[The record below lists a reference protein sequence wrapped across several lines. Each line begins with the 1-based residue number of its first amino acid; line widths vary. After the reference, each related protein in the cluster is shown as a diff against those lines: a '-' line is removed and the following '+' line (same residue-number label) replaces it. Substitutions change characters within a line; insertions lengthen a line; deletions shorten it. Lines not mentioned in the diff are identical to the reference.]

1 MIARSDYINYLNKFK
16 DMPLIKV
23 IWGVRRCGKST
34 LFLQYIEYL
43 KSNDIDD
50 DHIIFINFED
60 LEYEEYTDYKT
71 LYNYLNKRI
80 IDSKK
85 YYIFLDEIQNVEKY
99 EKTVDSLLV
108 KGNCDIYITGSNTY
122 MLSSELSTLLSGR
135 YIEIKMFPLS
145 FKEYV
150 SYYKDVNNDYE
161 DLFNKYISSSSY
173 PFSINF
179 KEENMLNKYLEDIY
193 NSIIIKDIS
202 LRIKKLDIS
211 LLHRIVKF
219 MFDSIGSILSI
230 NNIANK
236 LSSDGYKIDNKT
248 VSKYIEVLI
257 ESMLFYKV
265 ERYDVKG
272 KNILSS
278 LEKYYVVDIGI
289 RRIKLGRNYSDL
301 GHIIENIVYLELMR
315 RNYNVYI
322 GYFTNAEIDFVAIKN
337 GEIEYYQ
344 VCLSLL
350 NEEVLKREVKSLKM
364 INDNYPK
371 YIISMDKVG
380 TNYNIDGIKHINLV
394 DWLLDRYWIIML
406 LTKAAWFINVIVI
419 IISHI
424 VQ

>member
-1 MIARSDYINYLNKFK
+1 MIARIDYINYLNKFK

-23 IWGVRRCGKST
+23 ISGVRRCGKST
-34 LFLQYIEYL
+34 LFLQYIEHL
-43 KSNDIDD
+43 KSNNIDD
-50 DHIIFINFED
+50 NHIIFINFED
-60 LEYEEYTDYKT
+60 LEYEEYTNYKT

-108 KGNCDIYITGSNTY
+108 KGNCDIYITGSNAY

-150 SYYKDVNNDYE
+150 SYYKDVNNNYE
-161 DLFNKYISSSSY
+161 DLFNKYINSSSY

-179 KEENMLNKYLEDIY
+179 KEENLLNKYLEDIY

-236 LSSDGYKIDNKT
+236 LTSDGYKVDNKT
-248 VSKYIEVLI
+248 VSKYIEVLT
-257 ESMLFYKV
+257 ESMFFYKV

-289 RRIKLGRNYSDL
+289 RQIKLGRNYTDL

-380 TNYNIDGIKHINLV
+380 TNYNIDGIKHINLI
-394 DWLLDRYWIIML
+394 DWLMR
-406 LTKAAWFINVIVI
+406 
-419 IISHI
+419 
-424 VQ
+424 

>member
-1 MIARSDYINYLNKFK
+1 MIARIDYINYLNKFK

-23 IWGVRRCGKST
+23 ISGVRRCGKST
-34 LFLQYIEYL
+34 LFLQYIEHL
-43 KSNDIDD
+43 KSNNIDD

-60 LEYEEYTDYKT
+60 LEYEEYTNYKT

-99 EKTVDSLLV
+99 EKTVDSLLI
-108 KGNCDIYITGSNTY
+108 KGNCDIYITGSNAY

-150 SYYKDVNNDYE
+150 SYYKDVNNNYE
-161 DLFNKYISSSSY
+161 DLFNKYINSSSY

-179 KEENMLNKYLEDIY
+179 KEENLLNKYLEDIY

-236 LSSDGYKIDNKT
+236 LTSDGYKVDNKT
-248 VSKYIEVLI
+248 VSKYIEVLT
-257 ESMLFYKV
+257 ESMFFYKV

-289 RRIKLGRNYSDL
+289 RQIKLGRNYTDL

-337 GEIEYYQ
+337 GETEYYQ

-380 TNYNIDGIKHINLV
+380 TNYNIDGIKHINLI
-394 DWLLDRYWIIML
+394 DWLMR
-406 LTKAAWFINVIVI
+406 
-419 IISHI
+419 
-424 VQ
+424 

>member
-16 DMPLIKV
+16 DMALIKV
-23 IWGVRRCGKST
+23 ICGVRRCGKST

-265 ERYDVKG
+265 ERYDIKG

-371 YIISMDKVG
+371 YIISLDKVG
-380 TNYNIDGIKHINLV
+380 VNSNIDGIKHINLIN
-394 DWLLDRYWIIML
+394 WLIKD
-406 LTKAAWFINVIVI
+406 NE
-419 IISHI
+419 
-424 VQ
+424 

>member
-1 MIARSDYINYLNKFK
+1 MIARIDYINYLNKFK

-23 IWGVRRCGKST
+23 ISGVRRCGKST
-34 LFLQYIEYL
+34 LFLQYIEHL
-43 KSNDIDD
+43 KSNNIDD

-60 LEYEEYTDYKT
+60 LEYEEYTNYKT

-108 KGNCDIYITGSNTY
+108 KGNCDIYITGSNAY

-150 SYYKDVNNDYE
+150 SYYKDVNNNYE
-161 DLFNKYISSSSY
+161 DLFNKYINSSSY

-179 KEENMLNKYLEDIY
+179 KEKNLLNKYLEDIY

-236 LSSDGYKIDNKT
+236 LTSDGYKVDNKT
-248 VSKYIEVLI
+248 VSKYIEVLT
-257 ESMLFYKV
+257 ESMFFYKV

-289 RRIKLGRNYSDL
+289 RQIKLGRNYTDL

-337 GEIEYYQ
+337 GEMEYYQ

-380 TNYNIDGIKHINLV
+380 TNYNIDGIKHMNLI
-394 DWLLDRYWIIML
+394 DWLMR
-406 LTKAAWFINVIVI
+406 
-419 IISHI
+419 
-424 VQ
+424 

>member
-1 MIARSDYINYLNKFK
+1 MIARIDYINYLNKFK

-23 IWGVRRCGKST
+23 ISGVRRCGKST
-34 LFLQYIEYL
+34 LFLQYIEHL
-43 KSNDIDD
+43 KSNNIDD

-60 LEYEEYTDYKT
+60 LEYEEYTNYKT

-108 KGNCDIYITGSNTY
+108 KGNCDIYITGSNAY

-150 SYYKDVNNDYE
+150 SYYKDVNNNYE
-161 DLFNKYISSSSY
+161 DLFNKYINSSSY

-179 KEENMLNKYLEDIY
+179 KEKNLLNKYLEDIY

-236 LSSDGYKIDNKT
+236 LTSDGYKVDNKT
-248 VSKYIEVLI
+248 VSKYIEVLT
-257 ESMLFYKV
+257 ESMFFYKV

-289 RRIKLGRNYSDL
+289 RQKKLGRNYTDL

-337 GEIEYYQ
+337 GEMEYYQ

-380 TNYNIDGIKHINLV
+380 TNYNIDGIKHINLI
-394 DWLLDRYWIIML
+394 DWLMR
-406 LTKAAWFINVIVI
+406 
-419 IISHI
+419 
-424 VQ
+424 

>member
-1 MIARSDYINYLNKFK
+1 MIARIDYINYLNKFK

-23 IWGVRRCGKST
+23 ICGVRRCGKST

-265 ERYDVKG
+265 ERYDIKG

-301 GHIIENIVYLELMR
+301 RHIIENIVYLELMR

-364 INDNYPK
+364 INDNYSK
-371 YIISMDKVG
+371 YIISLDKVG
-380 TNYNIDGIKHINLV
+380 VNSNIDGIKHINLI
-394 DWLLDRYWIIML
+394 DWLIKD
-406 LTKAAWFINVIVI
+406 NG
-419 IISHI
+419 
-424 VQ
+424 

>member
-1 MIARSDYINYLNKFK
+1 MIARIDYINYLNKFK

-23 IWGVRRCGKST
+23 ISGVRRCGKST

-43 KSNDIDD
+43 KSNNIDD

-60 LEYEEYTDYKT
+60 LEYEEYTNYKM

-108 KGNCDIYITGSNTY
+108 KGNCDIYITGSNAY

-150 SYYKDVNNDYE
+150 SYYKDVNNNYE
-161 DLFNKYISSSSY
+161 DLFNKYINSSSY

-179 KEENMLNKYLEDIY
+179 KEENLLNKYLEDIY

-236 LSSDGYKIDNKT
+236 LTLDGYKVDNKT

-265 ERYDVKG
+265 ERYDIKW

-289 RRIKLGRNYSDL
+289 RSIKLGRNYSDI

-337 GEIEYYQ
+337 GEMEYYQ

-350 NEEVLKREVKSLKM
+350 NEEVSKIIK
-364 INDNYPK
+364 ND
-371 YIISMDKVG
+371 
-380 TNYNIDGIKHINLV
+380 
-394 DWLLDRYWIIML
+394 
-406 LTKAAWFINVIVI
+406 
-419 IISHI
+419 
-424 VQ
+424 

>member
-23 IWGVRRCGKST
+23 ICGVRRCGKST

-202 LRIKKLDIS
+202 LRIKKVDIS

-265 ERYDVKG
+265 ERYDIKG

-301 GHIIENIVYLELMR
+301 GHIIENIVYLELMH

-337 GEIEYYQ
+337 GEMEYYQ

-380 TNYNIDGIKHINLV
+380 INYNIDGIKHINLI
-394 DWLLDRYWIIML
+394 DWIMR
-406 LTKAAWFINVIVI
+406 
-419 IISHI
+419 
-424 VQ
+424 

>member
-23 IWGVRRCGKST
+23 ICGVRRCGKST

-60 LEYEEYTDYKT
+60 LEYEEYTDYTT

-265 ERYDVKG
+265 ERYDIKG

-301 GHIIENIVYLELMR
+301 GHIIENIVYLELMH

-364 INDNYPK
+364 INDNYSK
-371 YIISMDKVG
+371 YIISLDKVG
-380 TNYNIDGIKHINLV
+380 VNSNIDGIKHINLI
-394 DWLLDRYWIIML
+394 DWLIKD
-406 LTKAAWFINVIVI
+406 NE
-419 IISHI
+419 
-424 VQ
+424 

>member
-1 MIARSDYINYLNKFK
+1 MIARIDYINYLNKFK

-23 IWGVRRCGKST
+23 ISGVRRCGKST
-34 LFLQYIEYL
+34 LFLQYIEHL
-43 KSNDIDD
+43 KSNNIDD
-50 DHIIFINFED
+50 NHIIFINFED
-60 LEYEEYTDYKT
+60 LEYEEYTNYKT

-108 KGNCDIYITGSNTY
+108 KGNCDIYITGSNAY

-150 SYYKDVNNDYE
+150 SYYKDVNNNYE
-161 DLFNKYISSSSY
+161 DLFNKYINSSSY

-179 KEENMLNKYLEDIY
+179 KEENLLNKYLEDIY

-202 LRIKKLDIS
+202 DIS

-236 LSSDGYKIDNKT
+236 LTSDGYKVDNKT
-248 VSKYIEVLI
+248 VSKYIEVLT
-257 ESMLFYKV
+257 ESMFFYKV

-289 RRIKLGRNYSDL
+289 RQIKLGRNYTDL

-337 GEIEYYQ
+337 GEMEYYQ

-380 TNYNIDGIKHINLV
+380 TNYNIDGIKHINLI
-394 DWLLDRYWIIML
+394 DWLMR
-406 LTKAAWFINVIVI
+406 
-419 IISHI
+419 
-424 VQ
+424 

>member
-1 MIARSDYINYLNKFK
+1 MIARLDYINYLNKFK

-23 IWGVRRCGKST
+23 ISGVRRCGKST
-34 LFLQYIEYL
+34 LFLQYIEHL
-43 KSNDIDD
+43 KSNNIDD

-60 LEYEEYTDYKT
+60 LEYEEYTNYKT

-108 KGNCDIYITGSNTY
+108 KGNCDIYITGSNAY

-150 SYYKDVNNDYE
+150 SYYKDVNNNYE
-161 DLFNKYISSSSY
+161 DLFNKYINSSSY

-179 KEENMLNKYLEDIY
+179 KEENLLNKYLEDIY

-236 LSSDGYKIDNKT
+236 LTSDGYKVDNKT
-248 VSKYIEVLI
+248 VSKYIEVLT
-257 ESMLFYKV
+257 ESMFFYKV

-289 RRIKLGRNYSDL
+289 RQIKLGRNYTDL

-380 TNYNIDGIKHINLV
+380 TNYNIDGIKHINLI
-394 DWLLDRYWIIML
+394 DWLMR
-406 LTKAAWFINVIVI
+406 
-419 IISHI
+419 
-424 VQ
+424 

>member
-1 MIARSDYINYLNKFK
+1 MIARIDYINYLNKFK

-23 IWGVRRCGKST
+23 ISGVRRCGKST
-34 LFLQYIEYL
+34 LFLQYIEHL
-43 KSNDIDD
+43 KSNNIDD

-60 LEYEEYTDYKT
+60 LEYEEYTNYKT

-108 KGNCDIYITGSNTY
+108 KGNCDIYITGSNAY

-150 SYYKDVNNDYE
+150 SYYKDVNNNYE
-161 DLFNKYISSSSY
+161 DLFNKYINSSSY

-179 KEENMLNKYLEDIY
+179 KEENLLNKYLEDIY

-236 LSSDGYKIDNKT
+236 LTSDGYKVDNKT
-248 VSKYIEVLI
+248 VSKYIEVLT
-257 ESMLFYKV
+257 ESMLIYKV

-289 RRIKLGRNYSDL
+289 RQIKLGRNYTDL

-322 GYFTNAEIDFVAIKN
+322 GYFTNAAIDFVAIKN
-337 GEIEYYQ
+337 GEMEYYQ

-380 TNYNIDGIKHINLV
+380 TNYNIDGIKHINLI
-394 DWLLDRYWIIML
+394 DWLMR
-406 LTKAAWFINVIVI
+406 
-419 IISHI
+419 
-424 VQ
+424 

>member
-23 IWGVRRCGKST
+23 ICGVRRCGKST

-265 ERYDVKG
+265 ERYDIKG
-272 KNILSS
+272 KNILST

-371 YIISMDKVG
+371 YIISLDKVG
-380 TNYNIDGIKHINLV
+380 VNSNIDGIKHINLIN
-394 DWLLDRYWIIML
+394 WLIKD
-406 LTKAAWFINVIVI
+406 NE
-419 IISHI
+419 
-424 VQ
+424 

>member
-1 MIARSDYINYLNKFK
+1 MIARIDYINYLNKFK

-23 IWGVRRCGKST
+23 ISGVRRCGKST

-43 KSNDIDD
+43 KSNNIDD

-60 LEYEEYTDYKT
+60 LEYEEYTNYKM

-108 KGNCDIYITGSNTY
+108 KGNCDIYITGSNAY

-150 SYYKDVNNDYE
+150 SYYKDVNNNYE
-161 DLFNKYISSSSY
+161 DLFNKYINSSSY

-179 KEENMLNKYLEDIY
+179 KEENLLNKYLEDIY

-236 LSSDGYKIDNKT
+236 LTLDGYKVDNKT

-265 ERYDVKG
+265 ERYDIKW

-289 RRIKLGRNYSDL
+289 RSIKLGRNYSDI

-337 GEIEYYQ
+337 GEMEYYQ

-380 TNYNIDGIKHINLV
+380 TNYNIDGIKHINLI
-394 DWLLDRYWIIML
+394 DWLIKD
-406 LTKAAWFINVIVI
+406 N
-419 IISHI
+419 
-424 VQ
+424 

>member
-1 MIARSDYINYLNKFK
+1 MIARIDYINYLNKFK

-23 IWGVRRCGKST
+23 ISGVRRCGKST
-34 LFLQYIEYL
+34 LFLQYIEHL
-43 KSNDIDD
+43 KSNNIDD

-60 LEYEEYTDYKT
+60 LEYEEYTNYKT

-99 EKTVDSLLV
+99 EKTVDSLLI
-108 KGNCDIYITGSNTY
+108 KGNCDIYITGSNAY

-135 YIEIKMFPLS
+135 YIQIKMFPLS

-150 SYYKDVNNDYE
+150 SYYKDVNNNYE
-161 DLFNKYISSSSY
+161 DLFNKYINSSSY

-179 KEENMLNKYLEDIY
+179 KEENLLNKYLEDIY

-236 LSSDGYKIDNKT
+236 LTSDGYKVDNKT
-248 VSKYIEVLI
+248 VSKYIEVLT
-257 ESMLFYKV
+257 ESMFFYKV

-289 RRIKLGRNYSDL
+289 RQIKLGRNYTDL

-337 GEIEYYQ
+337 GEMEYYQ

-380 TNYNIDGIKHINLV
+380 TNYNIDGIKHINLI
-394 DWLLDRYWIIML
+394 DWLMR
-406 LTKAAWFINVIVI
+406 
-419 IISHI
+419 
-424 VQ
+424 

>member
-1 MIARSDYINYLNKFK
+1 MIARIDYINYLNKFK

-23 IWGVRRCGKST
+23 ISGVRRCGKST
-34 LFLQYIEYL
+34 LFLQYIEHL
-43 KSNDIDD
+43 KSNNIDD

-60 LEYEEYTDYKT
+60 LEYEEYTNYKT

-108 KGNCDIYITGSNTY
+108 KGNCDIYITGSNAY

-150 SYYKDVNNDYE
+150 SYYKDVNNNYE
-161 DLFNKYISSSSY
+161 DLFNKYINSSSY

-179 KEENMLNKYLEDIY
+179 KEKNLLNKYLEDIY

-236 LSSDGYKIDNKT
+236 LTSDGYKVDNKT
-248 VSKYIEVLI
+248 VSKYIEVLT
-257 ESMLFYKV
+257 ESMFFYKV

-289 RRIKLGRNYSDL
+289 RQIKLGRNYTDL

-337 GEIEYYQ
+337 GEMEYYQ

-380 TNYNIDGIKHINLV
+380 TNYNIDGIKHINLI
-394 DWLLDRYWIIML
+394 DWLMR
-406 LTKAAWFINVIVI
+406 
-419 IISHI
+419 
-424 VQ
+424 

>member
-1 MIARSDYINYLNKFK
+1 MIARIDYINYLNKFK

-23 IWGVRRCGKST
+23 ISGVRRCGKST
-34 LFLQYIEYL
+34 LFLQYIEHL
-43 KSNDIDD
+43 KSNNIDD

-60 LEYEEYTDYKT
+60 LEYEEYTNYKT

-108 KGNCDIYITGSNTY
+108 KGNCDIYITGSNAY

-145 FKEYV
+145 FKEYI
-150 SYYKDVNNDYE
+150 SYYKDVNNNYE
-161 DLFNKYISSSSY
+161 DLFNKYINSSSY
-173 PFSINF
+173 PYSINF
-179 KEENMLNKYLEDIY
+179 KEENLLNKYLEDIY

-236 LSSDGYKIDNKT
+236 LTSDGYKVDNKT
-248 VSKYIEVLI
+248 VSKYIKVLT
-257 ESMLFYKV
+257 ESMLIYKV

-289 RRIKLGRNYSDL
+289 RQIKLDRNYTDL

-337 GEIEYYQ
+337 GEMEYYQ

-380 TNYNIDGIKHINLV
+380 TNYNIDGIKHINLI
-394 DWLLDRYWIIML
+394 DWLMR
-406 LTKAAWFINVIVI
+406 
-419 IISHI
+419 
-424 VQ
+424 

>member
-1 MIARSDYINYLNKFK
+1 MIARIDYINYLNKFK

-23 IWGVRRCGKST
+23 ISGVRRCGKST
-34 LFLQYIEYL
+34 LFLQYIEHL
-43 KSNDIDD
+43 KSNNIDD

-60 LEYEEYTDYKT
+60 LEYEEYTNYKT

-108 KGNCDIYITGSNTY
+108 KGNCDIYITGSNAY

-150 SYYKDVNNDYE
+150 SYYKDVNNNYE
-161 DLFNKYISSSSY
+161 DLFNKYINSSSY

-179 KEENMLNKYLEDIY
+179 KEKNLLNKYLEDIY

-211 LLHRIVKF
+211 LLHIIVKF

-236 LSSDGYKIDNKT
+236 LTSDGYKVDNKT
-248 VSKYIEVLI
+248 VSKYIEVLT
-257 ESMLFYKV
+257 ESMFFYKV

-272 KNILSS
+272 KKILSS

-289 RRIKLGRNYSDL
+289 RQIKLGRNYTDL

-337 GEIEYYQ
+337 GEMEYYQ

-380 TNYNIDGIKHINLV
+380 TNYNIDGIKHINLI
-394 DWLLDRYWIIML
+394 DWLM
-406 LTKAAWFINVIVI
+406 K
-419 IISHI
+419 
-424 VQ
+424 

>member
-1 MIARSDYINYLNKFK
+1 MIARIDYINYLNKFK

-23 IWGVRRCGKST
+23 ISGVRRCGKST

-43 KSNDIDD
+43 KSNNIDD

-60 LEYEEYTDYKT
+60 LEYEELTDYKM
-71 LYNYLNKRI
+71 LYNFINNKI
-80 IDSKK
+80 VDDKS

-99 EKTVDSLLV
+99 EKTVDSLLI
-108 KGNCDIYITGSNTY
+108 KGNCDIYITGSNAY

-150 SYYKDVNNDYE
+150 SYYKDVNNNYE
-161 DLFNKYISSSSY
+161 DLFNKYINSSSY

-179 KEENMLNKYLEDIY
+179 KEENLLNKYLEDIY

-230 NNIANK
+230 NKIANK
-236 LSSDGYKIDNKT
+236 LTSDGYKVDNKT
-248 VSKYIEVLI
+248 VSKYIEVLT
-257 ESMLFYKV
+257 ESMLFYKA

-289 RRIKLGRNYSDL
+289 RQIKLGRNYTDL

-380 TNYNIDGIKHINLV
+380 TNYNIDGIKHVNLI
-394 DWLLDRYWIIML
+394 DWLMR
-406 LTKAAWFINVIVI
+406 
-419 IISHI
+419 
-424 VQ
+424 

>member
-1 MIARSDYINYLNKFK
+1 MIARIDYINYLNKFK

-23 IWGVRRCGKST
+23 ISGVRRCGKST

-60 LEYEEYTDYKT
+60 LEYEEYTNYKA

-99 EKTVDSLLV
+99 EKTVDSLLI
-108 KGNCDIYITGSNTY
+108 KGNCDIYITGSNAY

-150 SYYKDVNNDYE
+150 SYYKDVNNNYE
-161 DLFNKYISSSSY
+161 DLFNKYINSSSY

-179 KEENMLNKYLEDIY
+179 KEKNLLNKYLEDIY

-236 LSSDGYKIDNKT
+236 LTSDGYKVDNKT
-248 VSKYIEVLI
+248 VSKYIEVLT
-257 ESMLFYKV
+257 ESMFFYKV

-289 RRIKLGRNYSDL
+289 RQIKLGRNYTDL

-322 GYFTNAEIDFVAIKN
+322 GYFTNAKIDFVAIKN

-380 TNYNIDGIKHINLV
+380 TNYNIDGIKHINLI
-394 DWLLDRYWIIML
+394 DWLMR
-406 LTKAAWFINVIVI
+406 
-419 IISHI
+419 
-424 VQ
+424 

>member
-1 MIARSDYINYLNKFK
+1 MIARIDYINYLNKFK

-23 IWGVRRCGKST
+23 ISGVRRCGKST
-34 LFLQYIEYL
+34 LFLQYIEHL
-43 KSNDIDD
+43 KSNNIDD

-60 LEYEEYTDYKT
+60 LEYEEYTNYKT

-99 EKTVDSLLV
+99 EKTVDSLLI
-108 KGNCDIYITGSNTY
+108 KGKCDIYITGSNAY

-150 SYYKDVNNDYE
+150 SYYKDVNNNYE
-161 DLFNKYISSSSY
+161 DLFNKYINSSSY

-179 KEENMLNKYLEDIY
+179 KEKNLLNKYLEDIY

-236 LSSDGYKIDNKT
+236 LTLDGYKVDNKT
-248 VSKYIEVLI
+248 VSKYIEVLT
-257 ESMLFYKV
+257 ESMFFYKV

-289 RRIKLGRNYSDL
+289 RQIKLGRNYTDL

-337 GEIEYYQ
+337 GEMEYYQ

-380 TNYNIDGIKHINLV
+380 TNYNIDGIKHINLI
-394 DWLLDRYWIIML
+394 DWLMR
-406 LTKAAWFINVIVI
+406 
-419 IISHI
+419 
-424 VQ
+424 

>member
-1 MIARSDYINYLNKFK
+1 
-16 DMPLIKV
+16 
-23 IWGVRRCGKST
+23 
-34 LFLQYIEYL
+34 
-43 KSNDIDD
+43 
-50 DHIIFINFED
+50 
-60 LEYEEYTDYKT
+60 
-71 LYNYLNKRI
+71 
-80 IDSKK
+80 
-85 YYIFLDEIQNVEKY
+85 
-99 EKTVDSLLV
+99 
-108 KGNCDIYITGSNTY
+108 
-122 MLSSELSTLLSGR
+122 
-135 YIEIKMFPLS
+135 
-145 FKEYV
+145 
-150 SYYKDVNNDYE
+150 
-161 DLFNKYISSSSY
+161 
-173 PFSINF
+173 
-179 KEENMLNKYLEDIY
+179 MLNKYLEDIY

-265 ERYDVKG
+265 ERYDIKG

-394 DWLLDRYWIIML
+394 DWLLDRY
-406 LTKAAWFINVIVI
+406 
-419 IISHI
+419 
-424 VQ
+424 

>member
-23 IWGVRRCGKST
+23 ICGVRRCGKST

-150 SYYKDVNNDYE
+150 SYYKDANNDYE

-265 ERYDVKG
+265 ERYDIKG

-371 YIISMDKVG
+371 YIISLDKVG
-380 TNYNIDGIKHINLV
+380 VNSNIDGIKHINLIN
-394 DWLLDRYWIIML
+394 WLIKD
-406 LTKAAWFINVIVI
+406 NE
-419 IISHI
+419 
-424 VQ
+424 

>member
-1 MIARSDYINYLNKFK
+1 MIARIDYINYLNKFK

-23 IWGVRRCGKST
+23 ISGVRRCGKST

-43 KSNDIDD
+43 KSNNIDD

-60 LEYEEYTDYKT
+60 LEYEEYTNYKM

-108 KGNCDIYITGSNTY
+108 KGNCDIYITGSNAY

-150 SYYKDVNNDYE
+150 SYYKDANNDYE
-161 DLFNKYISSSSY
+161 DLFNKYINSSSY

-179 KEENMLNKYLEDIY
+179 KEENLLNKYLEDIY

-236 LSSDGYKIDNKT
+236 LTSDGYKVDNKT
-248 VSKYIEVLI
+248 VSKYIEVLT
-257 ESMLFYKV
+257 ESMFFYKV

-289 RRIKLGRNYSDL
+289 RQIKLGRNYTDL

-322 GYFTNAEIDFVAIKN
+322 GYFTNAEIDFVAKKN

-380 TNYNIDGIKHINLV
+380 TNYNIDGIKHINLI
-394 DWLLDRYWIIML
+394 DWLIKD
-406 LTKAAWFINVIVI
+406 NG
-419 IISHI
+419 
-424 VQ
+424 

>member
-1 MIARSDYINYLNKFK
+1 MIARIDYINYLNKFK

-23 IWGVRRCGKST
+23 ISGVRRCGKST

-43 KSNDIDD
+43 KSNNIDD

-60 LEYEEYTDYKT
+60 LEYEEYTNYKM

-108 KGNCDIYITGSNTY
+108 KGNCDIYITGSNAY

-150 SYYKDVNNDYE
+150 SYYKDVNNNYE
-161 DLFNKYISSSSY
+161 DLFNKYINSSSY

-179 KEENMLNKYLEDIY
+179 KEENLLNKYLEDIY

-236 LSSDGYKIDNKT
+236 LTLDGYKVDNKT
-248 VSKYIEVLI
+248 VSKYIEVLT
-257 ESMLFYKV
+257 ESMFFYKV

-289 RRIKLGRNYSDL
+289 RRIKLGRNYSDI

-337 GEIEYYQ
+337 GEMEYYQ

-380 TNYNIDGIKHINLV
+380 TNYNIDGIKHINLI
-394 DWLLDRYWIIML
+394 DWLIKD
-406 LTKAAWFINVIVI
+406 N
-419 IISHI
+419 
-424 VQ
+424 

>member
-23 IWGVRRCGKST
+23 ICGVRRCGKST

-265 ERYDVKG
+265 ERYDIKG

-371 YIISMDKVG
+371 YIISLDKVG
-380 TNYNIDGIKHINLV
+380 VNSNIDGIKHINLIN
-394 DWLLDRYWIIML
+394 WLIKD
-406 LTKAAWFINVIVI
+406 NG
-419 IISHI
+419 
-424 VQ
+424 

>member
-1 MIARSDYINYLNKFK
+1 MIARIDYINYLNKFK

-23 IWGVRRCGKST
+23 ISGVRRCGKST
-34 LFLQYIEYL
+34 LFLQYIEHL
-43 KSNDIDD
+43 KSNNIDD

-60 LEYEEYTDYKT
+60 LEYEEYTNYKT

-99 EKTVDSLLV
+99 EKTVDSLLI
-108 KGNCDIYITGSNTY
+108 KGNCDIYITGSNAY

-150 SYYKDVNNDYE
+150 SYYKDVNNNYE
-161 DLFNKYISSSSY
+161 DLFNKYINSSSY

-179 KEENMLNKYLEDIY
+179 KEENLLNKYLEDIY

-211 LLHRIVKF
+211 LLHKIVKF

-236 LSSDGYKIDNKT
+236 LTSDGYKVDNKT
-248 VSKYIEVLI
+248 VSKYIEVLT
-257 ESMLFYKV
+257 ESMFFYKV

-289 RRIKLGRNYSDL
+289 RQIKLGRNYTDL

-337 GEIEYYQ
+337 GEMEYYQ

-380 TNYNIDGIKHINLV
+380 TNYNIDGIKHINLI
-394 DWLLDRYWIIML
+394 DWLMR
-406 LTKAAWFINVIVI
+406 
-419 IISHI
+419 
-424 VQ
+424 

>member
-1 MIARSDYINYLNKFK
+1 MIARIDYINYLNKFK

-23 IWGVRRCGKST
+23 ISGVRRCGKST
-34 LFLQYIEYL
+34 LFLQYIEHL
-43 KSNDIDD
+43 KSNNIDD

-60 LEYEEYTDYKT
+60 LEYEEYTNYKT

-108 KGNCDIYITGSNTY
+108 KGNCDIYITGSNAY

-150 SYYKDVNNDYE
+150 SYYKDVNNNYE
-161 DLFNKYISSSSY
+161 DLFNKYINSSSY

-179 KEENMLNKYLEDIY
+179 KEENLLNKYLEDIY

-236 LSSDGYKIDNKT
+236 LTSDGYKVDNKT

-257 ESMLFYKV
+257 ESMFFYKV

-289 RRIKLGRNYSDL
+289 RQIKLGRNYTDL

-337 GEIEYYQ
+337 GEMEYYQ

-380 TNYNIDGIKHINLV
+380 TNYNIDGIKHINLI
-394 DWLLDRYWIIML
+394 DWLMR
-406 LTKAAWFINVIVI
+406 
-419 IISHI
+419 
-424 VQ
+424 

>member
-1 MIARSDYINYLNKFK
+1 MIARIDYINYLNKFK

-23 IWGVRRCGKST
+23 ISGVRRCGKST
-34 LFLQYIEYL
+34 LFLQYIEHL
-43 KSNDIDD
+43 KSNNIDD

-60 LEYEEYTDYKT
+60 LEYEEYTNYKT

-99 EKTVDSLLV
+99 EKTVDSLLI
-108 KGNCDIYITGSNTY
+108 KGNCDIYITGSNAY

-150 SYYKDVNNDYE
+150 SYYKDVNNNYE
-161 DLFNKYISSSSY
+161 DLFNKYINSSSY

-179 KEENMLNKYLEDIY
+179 KEENLLNKYLEDIY

-236 LSSDGYKIDNKT
+236 LTSDGYKVDNKT
-248 VSKYIEVLI
+248 VSKYIEVLT
-257 ESMLFYKV
+257 ESMFFYKV

-289 RRIKLGRNYSDL
+289 RRIKLGRNYTDL

-322 GYFTNAEIDFVAIKN
+322 GYFTNAEIDFVAVKN
-337 GEIEYYQ
+337 GEMEYYQ

-380 TNYNIDGIKHINLV
+380 INYNIDGIKHINLI
-394 DWLLDRYWIIML
+394 DWLMR
-406 LTKAAWFINVIVI
+406 
-419 IISHI
+419 
-424 VQ
+424 

>member
-1 MIARSDYINYLNKFK
+1 MIAIIDYINYLNKFK

-23 IWGVRRCGKST
+23 ISGVRRCGKST
-34 LFLQYIEYL
+34 LFLQYIEHL
-43 KSNDIDD
+43 KSNNIDD

-60 LEYEEYTDYKT
+60 LEYEEYTNYKT

-99 EKTVDSLLV
+99 EKTVDSLLI
-108 KGNCDIYITGSNTY
+108 KGNCDIYITGSNAY

-150 SYYKDVNNDYE
+150 SYYKDVNNNYE
-161 DLFNKYISSSSY
+161 DLFNKYINSSSY

-179 KEENMLNKYLEDIY
+179 KEENLLNKYLEDIY

-236 LSSDGYKIDNKT
+236 LSSDGYKVDNKT
-248 VSKYIEVLI
+248 VSKYIEVLT
-257 ESMLFYKV
+257 ESMFFYKV

-289 RRIKLGRNYSDL
+289 RRIKLGRNYTDL

-337 GEIEYYQ
+337 GETEYYQ

-380 TNYNIDGIKHINLV
+380 TNYNIDGIKHINLI
-394 DWLLDRYWIIML
+394 DWLMR
-406 LTKAAWFINVIVI
+406 
-419 IISHI
+419 
-424 VQ
+424 

>member
-1 MIARSDYINYLNKFK
+1 MIARIDYINYLNKFK

-23 IWGVRRCGKST
+23 ISGVRRCGKST
-34 LFLQYIEYL
+34 LFLQYIEHL
-43 KSNDIDD
+43 KSNNIDD

-60 LEYEEYTDYKT
+60 LEYEEYTNYKT

-99 EKTVDSLLV
+99 EKTVDSLLI
-108 KGNCDIYITGSNTY
+108 KGNCDIYITGSNAYMLSSELSCDIYITGSNAY

-150 SYYKDVNNDYE
+150 SYYKDVNNNYE
-161 DLFNKYISSSSY
+161 DLFNKYINSSSY

-179 KEENMLNKYLEDIY
+179 KEENLLNKYLEDIY

-202 LRIKKLDIS
+202 LRKKLDIS

-236 LSSDGYKIDNKT
+236 LTLDGYKVDNKT

-265 ERYDVKG
+265 ERYDIKW

-289 RRIKLGRNYSDL
+289 RSIKLGRNYSDI

-337 GEIEYYQ
+337 GEMEYYQ

-364 INDNYPK
+364 INDNYQ
-371 YIISMDKVG
+371 
-380 TNYNIDGIKHINLV
+380 NH
-394 DWLLDRYWIIML
+394 
-406 LTKAAWFINVIVI
+406 
-419 IISHI
+419 
-424 VQ
+424 

>member
-1 MIARSDYINYLNKFK
+1 MIARIDYINYLNKFK

-23 IWGVRRCGKST
+23 ISGVRRCGKST
-34 LFLQYIEYL
+34 LFLQYIEHL
-43 KSNDIDD
+43 KSNNIDD
-50 DHIIFINFED
+50 NHIIFINFED
-60 LEYEEYTDYKT
+60 LEYEEYTNYKT

-108 KGNCDIYITGSNTY
+108 KGNCDIYITGSNAY

-150 SYYKDVNNDYE
+150 SYYKDVNNNYE
-161 DLFNKYISSSSY
+161 DLFNKYINSSSY

-179 KEENMLNKYLEDIY
+179 KEENLLNKYLEDIY

-202 LRIKKLDIS
+202 LRIKKLDIL

-236 LSSDGYKIDNKT
+236 LTSDGYKVDNKT
-248 VSKYIEVLI
+248 VSKYIEVLT
-257 ESMLFYKV
+257 ESMFFYKV

-289 RRIKLGRNYSDL
+289 RQIKLGRNYTDL

-337 GEIEYYQ
+337 GEMEYYQ

-380 TNYNIDGIKHINLV
+380 TNYNIDGIKHINLI
-394 DWLLDRYWIIML
+394 DWLMR
-406 LTKAAWFINVIVI
+406 
-419 IISHI
+419 
-424 VQ
+424 

>member
-1 MIARSDYINYLNKFK
+1 MIARIDYINYLNKFK

-23 IWGVRRCGKST
+23 ISGVRRCGKST
-34 LFLQYIEYL
+34 LFLQYIEHL
-43 KSNDIDD
+43 KSNNIDD

-60 LEYEEYTDYKT
+60 LEYEEYTNYKT

-108 KGNCDIYITGSNTY
+108 KGNCDIYITGSNAY

-150 SYYKDVNNDYE
+150 SYYKDVNNNYE
-161 DLFNKYISSSSY
+161 DLFNKYINSSSY

-179 KEENMLNKYLEDIY
+179 KEKNLLNKYLEDIY

-236 LSSDGYKIDNKT
+236 LTSDGYKVDNKT
-248 VSKYIEVLI
+248 VSKYIEVLT
-257 ESMLFYKV
+257 ESMFFYKV

-289 RRIKLGRNYSDL
+289 RQIKLGRNYTDL

-322 GYFTNAEIDFVAIKN
+322 GYFANAAIDFVAIKN
-337 GEIEYYQ
+337 GEMEYYQ

-380 TNYNIDGIKHINLV
+380 TNYNIDGIKHINLI
-394 DWLLDRYWIIML
+394 DWLMR
-406 LTKAAWFINVIVI
+406 
-419 IISHI
+419 
-424 VQ
+424 

>member
-1 MIARSDYINYLNKFK
+1 MIARIDYINYLNKFK

-23 IWGVRRCGKST
+23 ISGVRRCGKST
-34 LFLQYIEYL
+34 LFLQYIEHL
-43 KSNDIDD
+43 KSNNIDD

-60 LEYEEYTDYKT
+60 LEYEEYTNYKT

-99 EKTVDSLLV
+99 EKTVDSLLI
-108 KGNCDIYITGSNTY
+108 KGNCDIYITGSNAY

-150 SYYKDVNNDYE
+150 SYYKDVNNNYE
-161 DLFNKYISSSSY
+161 DLFNKYINSSSY
-173 PFSINF
+173 PFIINF
-179 KEENMLNKYLEDIY
+179 KEENLLNKYLEDIY

-236 LSSDGYKIDNKT
+236 LTSDGYKVDNKT
-248 VSKYIEVLI
+248 VSKYIEVLT
-257 ESMLFYKV
+257 ESMFFYKV

-289 RRIKLGRNYSDL
+289 RRIKLGRNYTDL

-337 GEIEYYQ
+337 GEMEYYQ

-380 TNYNIDGIKHINLV
+380 TNYNIDGIKHINLI
-394 DWLLDRYWIIML
+394 DWLMR
-406 LTKAAWFINVIVI
+406 
-419 IISHI
+419 
-424 VQ
+424 

>member
-23 IWGVRRCGKST
+23 ISGVRRCGKST

-43 KSNDIDD
+43 KSNNIDD

-60 LEYEEYTDYKT
+60 LEYEEYTNYKM

-108 KGNCDIYITGSNTY
+108 KGNCDIYITGSNAY

-150 SYYKDVNNDYE
+150 SYYKDVNNNYE

-236 LSSDGYKIDNKT
+236 LSSDGYKVDNKT

-265 ERYDVKG
+265 ERYDIKG

-289 RRIKLGRNYSDL
+289 RRIKLGRNYSDI

-337 GEIEYYQ
+337 GEMEYYQ

-380 TNYNIDGIKHINLV
+380 TNYNIDGIKHINLI
-394 DWLLDRYWIIML
+394 DWLIKD
-406 LTKAAWFINVIVI
+406 N
-419 IISHI
+419 
-424 VQ
+424 